1 MRDDAVR
8 ACRVERLRLYRF
20 RNYADETVELGSGLT
35 VISGRNAQGKTTLL
49 EAIATLALTRS
60 PRAVSAAE
68 LIGWGSAASQVQ
80 ALIRRPQGPV
90 ALDMRLER
98 ARGPQLESEP
108 GSNSGDRAAQ
118 RASRVT
124 HVDGKARP
132 ARALLGLCPVVLFWP
147 DDLQLVKG
155 GPEGRRRLL
164 DVVLSQL
171 DPRVAAELVRYRR
184 ILEQRNAL
192 LKQVRLGTAPRG
204 ALSGFNSALAH
215 SGSAIQL
222 ARARLCV
229 ELQALA
235 APALEDLSR
244 AGEELQL
251 EYQCAGAAITS
262 DAGTAGA
269 AFEAALAERFQEE
282 LARGVTLVGP
292 HRDDVEVLLDGRS
305 ARTTASQGQQR
316 SIVLALKLAEV
327 RHVHAV
333 AGMAPVLLLD
343 DVLSELD
350 ATRREGLLIGLG
362 ARSPDGQTLLTTT
375 EDARFALPE
384 LGAVRRLHVEAG
396 TVRDVPIPAARA
408 SA

>member
-1 MRDDAVR
+1 MR

-20 RNYADETVELGSGLT
+20 RNYADESIELGGGLT
-35 VISGRNAQGKTTLL
+35 VISGRNAQGKTSLL

-60 PRAVSAAE
+60 PRAGSAAE
-68 LIGWGSAASQVQ
+68 LITWGATASQVQ
-80 ALIRRPQGPV
+80 AHIRRPDGPMT
-90 ALDMRLER
+90 LDMRLELAGVR
-98 ARGPQLESEP
+98 APDREP
-108 GSNSGDRAAQ
+108 GYDSGDRSAT
-118 RASRVT
+118 RSTRVT

-155 GPEGRRRLL
+155 GPECRRRLL

-171 DPRVAAELVRYRR
+171 DPRTAAELVRYRR
-184 ILEQRNAL
+184 VLEQRNAL
-192 LKQVRLGTAPRG
+192 LKQVRLSAAPRA
-204 ALSGFNSALAH
+204 ALSGFDTALAR
-215 SGSAIQL
+215 SGAVIPV
-222 ARARLCV
+222 ARAALCA

-235 APALEDLSR
+235 GPALEELSR
-244 AGEELQL
+244 AGEHLQL
-251 EYQCAGAAITS
+251 EYQTVGELFLS
-262 DAGTAGA
+262 DVASTAA
-269 AFEAALAERFQEE
+269 AFEGALEERFQEE
-282 LARGVTLVGP
+282 LARGVTVVGP

-316 SIVLALKLAEV
+316 SVVLALKLAEV

-350 ATRREGLLIGLG
+350 AERREGLLNGLG
-362 ARSPDGQTLLTTT
+362 ARRMDGQTLLTTT
-375 EDARFALPE
+375 EDARLAGLE
-384 LGAVRRLHVEAG
+384 LGAVRRLRVESG
-396 TVRDVPIPAARA
+396 TVREMPVQAERA

>member
-1 MRDDAVR
+1 VTDDAVR

-20 RNYADETVELGSGLT
+20 RNYGDETVELGAGLT

-60 PRAVSAAE
+60 PRAASAAE
-68 LIGWGSAASQVQ
+68 LISWGAETSQVQ
-80 ALIRRPQGPV
+80 ARIRRPEGPL
-90 ALDMRLER
+90 ALDMRLEC
-98 ARGPQLESEP
+98 ARGRPLARDPESNIDDLLAP
-108 GSNSGDRAAQ
+108 RAT
-118 RASRVT
+118 RVT

-155 GPEGRRRLL
+155 GPDGRRRLL

-204 ALSGFNSALAH
+204 ALSGFDTALAH
-215 SGSAIQL
+215 SGSVIQL
-222 ARARLCV
+222 ARASLCA

-244 AGEELQL
+244 AGEQLQL
-251 EYQCAGAAITS
+251 EYQ
-262 DAGTAGA
+262 TAGGLITGDARTAAA
-269 AFEAALAERFQEE
+269 AFEAALTERFQEE

-292 HRDDVEVLLDGRS
+292 HRDEVAVLLDGRS

-327 RHVHAV
+327 RHVHAM

-350 ATRREGLLIGLG
+350 TARREGLLTGLG
-362 ARSPDGQTLLTTT
+362 ARSLNGQTLLTTT
-375 EDARFALPE
+375 EDARLALPE

-396 TVRDVPIPAARA
+396 RVRDVPVQAERARA
-408 SA
+408 